1 MSCKI
6 ISKEKTEEMKQ
17 MCIKAFSSLGL
28 NDYSRVDFRMD
39 KDENLYILELNSM
52 ASLGTGGSLFYAAQT
67 AGYTYDS
74 LINKILD
81 VAIMRYFGSSPKVI
95 GW

>member
-1 MSCKI
+1 
-6 ISKEKTEEMKQ
+6 
-17 MCIKAFSSLGL
+17 
-28 NDYSRVDFRMD
+28 MD

-74 LINKILD
+74 LMYNKLIQT
-81 VAIMRYFGSSPKVI
+81 PPT
-95 GW
+95 